1 MISKPRQKSFMRM
14 RGPCVLPRLQD
25 LSAASRGALLAKG
38 SEKIEFQ
45 GASKASLTCFKVC

>member
-1 MISKPRQKSFMRM
+1 MRM